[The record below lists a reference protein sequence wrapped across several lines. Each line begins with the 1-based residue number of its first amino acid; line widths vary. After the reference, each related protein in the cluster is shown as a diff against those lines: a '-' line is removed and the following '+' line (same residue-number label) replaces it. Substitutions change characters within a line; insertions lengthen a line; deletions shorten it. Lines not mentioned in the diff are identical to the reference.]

1 MTIYHF
7 VQRSKRAVNPKKMK
21 LVPLLLLLIL
31 SMCDAINYPTSK
43 DQRRILFGTEKDAK
57 LIENLRLVKCE
68 HTIPTPSCRSG
79 MCRFYNCD
87 NAPSCR
93 GGGCYF
99 ENCVDAT
106 CEGGGCFFKLC
117 ERPTCSG
124 GGCDFSENRDILKK
138 GFCEGGGCT
147 YDGYSMSSEVE
158 AAI

>member
-1 MTIYHF
+1 
-7 VQRSKRAVNPKKMK
+7 
-21 LVPLLLLLIL
+21 
-31 SMCDAINYPTSK
+31 
-43 DQRRILFGTEKDAK
+43 
-57 LIENLRLVKCE
+57 
-68 HTIPTPSCRSG
+68 
-79 MCRFYNCD
+79 MCRFYNCN

-99 ENCVDAT
+99 ENCIDAT

-124 GGCDFSENRDILKK
+124 GGCDFTENRDILKK

>member
-1 MTIYHF
+1 M
-7 VQRSKRAVNPKKMK
+7 RK
-21 LVPLLLLLIL
+21 LVTLLLFLYFSI
-31 SMCDAINYPTSK
+31 CNAINYAK
-43 DQRRILFGTEKDAK
+43 NENQRRVLFQYDKGGGEGIDIDT
-57 LIENLRLVKCE
+57 LRLVTCE
-68 HTIPTPSCRSG
+68 HSIPSPSCRGG
-79 MCRFYNCD
+79 MCRFYNCN

-99 ENCVDAT
+99 ENCIDAT

-124 GGCDFSENRDILKK
+124 GGCDFTENRDILKK